1 MVLADTHCHLNFNLF
16 QEDLARVLENAWQ
29 GGLRRILIPG
39 VDLDTS
45 RKAVALSARYTQLY
59 AAVGVHPNDA
69 QTWDEHSLA
78 ELKELAQHPKVVAI
92 GEIGLDYYR
101 DLVPGPLQQSVLEAQ
116 LALAAE
122 LQLPVVIHSRHSIGD
137 VWPRLSAWHQTLVE
151 AGSPLQHYPGVLHSF
166 EDDIQTAKEAIQ
178 RNFFIGVT
186 GPVTFH
192 NAHQRQQLVAA
203 LPLESILLET
213 DAPFLA
219 PHPFRGKRNEP
230 AYLPLIAEKV
240 AELQQKPVPVVA
252 EATYNNSTTLFSW
265 GS

>member
-1 MVLADTHCHLNFNLF
+1 MFADTHCHLNFNLF
-16 QEDLARVLENAWQ
+16 QEDLAQVLESAWQ
-29 GGLRRILIPG
+29 RGLRRILVPG

-45 RKAVALSARYTQLY
+45 RQAVELSAQHAQLY

-69 QTWDEHSLA
+69 HTWDERSLA

-122 LQLPVVIHSRHSIGD
+122 LQLPVVIHSRQAIAA
-137 VWPRLSAWHQTLVE
+137 VWAHLSAWHQTLIE
-151 AGSPLQHYPGVLHSF
+151 SGNPLQHHPGVLHSF
-166 EDDIQTAKEAIQ
+166 EDDVQTAQAAIQ
-178 RNFFIGVT
+178 RNYFIGVT

-213 DAPFLA
+213 DAPFLT

-240 AELQQKPVPVVA
+240 AELQQKPVSVVA

-265 GS
+265 GN